1 MEVPGNVGCDR
12 RIGARSLIGNFA
24 RLMTAAPGSW
34 ELWLLQRNAS
44 GVKIAL
50 FPPLANLY
58 RSRGTPFVIPSHHLV
73 RLRTR
78 WCAEGPAV
86 HLPVRPSSF
95 FPQPPKWCR
104 WRPPIIVGKGKTRN
118 PVRPVGAALDSFPSS
133 FLSQPPK
140 LGRVPFS
147 AASHQLA
154 SPNQWDP
161 SADKIVLLTSP
172 RIAVD

>member
-1 MEVPGNVGCDR
+1 MGGQEAELQVP
-12 RIGARSLIGNFA
+12 
-24 RLMTAAPGSW
+24 RLPNWG
-34 ELWLLQRNAS
+34 LWLLQTDAS
-44 GVKIAL
+44 GAKIAL

-95 FPQPPKWCR
+95 FPQPPKSSR

-118 PVRPVGAALDSFPSS
+118 PVSAVGAALDSFPSS

-140 LGRVPFS
+140 LG
-147 AASHQLA
+147 
-154 SPNQWDP
+154 
-161 SADKIVLLTSP
+161 
-172 RIAVD
+172 